1 MANLMRDA
9 FKDAY
14 AKQGLELPVNEGTSR
29 HSQPVSV
36 DHQRKSQPVKQPPS
50 VNDKRISGAKKPR
63 PDTRIL
69 RQPAKTSA
77 NKSKTHKTIKKSQTV
92 QPIIDQK
99 IYGDLAAVYGSAP
112 SNKKMATHEP
122 KLEAWTLT
130 ITPDAKSHPFLSNQ
144 LHEYQVIASAN
155 SGVAE
160 QFSRNIGD
168 ADVREM
174 VIGLD
179 FGTSS
184 VKVVVGDRSAGEAF
198 AIPFSNVGGIDS
210 YLLPSRLW
218 QTDGYFSLLGGEMV
232 HRDLKL
238 SLLSHDD
245 KPEHIE
251 RATAFLALV
260 IRHVRGWLFSKSEY
274 ENQKMAWKLV
284 LGIPAAN
291 YATDSENQ
299 ALVGKFRLIAK
310 AAWLAAGKHEK
321 EMFVGLITQTVSRAK
336 ELLDGGVA
344 KNESE
349 KVEVDVFPELS
360 AQIYGFCVSQGFDEK
375 AENIFMTVDVGAG
388 TIDSSVFQVKKAKG
402 GKWDFK
408 FFTNQV
414 QQNGV
419 MNLHRN
425 RVKWWS
431 DALAGQA
438 DPASQLVKE
447 LNENKSHTDH
457 HGTIPD
463 SMDDYLTGASLK
475 FRNAN
480 NHPDKEFFKKCV
492 AQQVR
497 GDTLYRVWD
506 FLDQKTLTG
515 IPMFL
520 CGGGVRMPYYQKLE
534 QELANFPGTNWLKA
548 KKLALK
554 KPTKLR
560 AVGLGNADYDRLS
573 VAFGLSFLE
582 VGKID
587 RALPMPKILSN
598 ISAPDFTDNFP
609 SKDVC

>member
-1 MANLMRDA
+1 MAKLMKDA
-9 FKDAY
+9 LKGAY
-14 AKQGLELPVNEGTSR
+14 AKQGLELPVSESTSG
-29 HSQPVSV
+29 HSQPVAV
-36 DHQRKSQPVKQPPS
+36 NHQRKSQPAKQLPT
-50 VNDKRISGAKKPR
+50 VNDKWIFGVKELRLNARTLSQSAKN
-63 PDTRIL
+63 
-69 RQPAKTSA
+69 SA
-77 NKSKTHKTIKKSQTV
+77 SKSKVHKTIKKSQPV
-92 QPIIDQK
+92 LP
-99 IYGDLAAVYGSAP
+99 G
-112 SNKKMATHEP
+112 NMKMAILGTP
-122 KLEAWTLT
+122 LVPWTLT
-130 ITPDAKSHPFLSNQ
+130 ITPNAKSHPFLSNK
-144 LHEYQVIASAN
+144 LHEYQIIAPKN
-155 SGVAE
+155 SGIAE
-160 QFSRNIGD
+160 QFSINVGD
-168 ADVREM
+168 VDVREM

-198 AIPFSNVGGIDS
+198 AVRFSNIDGIDS

-218 QTDGYFSLLGGEMV
+218 QTDNQFSLLGGATV

-245 KPEHIE
+245 NPEHIE

-260 IRHVRGWLFSKSEY
+260 VRYVRGWLFSEHAEIYS
-274 ENQKMAWKLV
+274 NTKMVWTLV

-291 YATDSENQ
+291 YAADMENQ
-299 ALVGKFRLIAK
+299 ALVDKFRLIAK
-310 AAWLAAGKHEK
+310 AAWLAAGNDK
-321 EMFVGLITQTVSRAK
+321 EEMLIGLITQAVSRAK
-336 ELLDGGVA
+336 ELLAGDA
-344 KNESE
+344 LKSEPKN
-349 KVEVDVFPELS
+349 VEVDVFPELS

-388 TIDSSVFQVKKAKG
+388 TVDSSVFQVKKAKG

-419 MNLHRN
+419 MNLHRT

-431 DALAGQA
+431 DALSGQT
-438 DPASQLVKE
+438 DPASQLFKE
-447 LNENKSHTDH
+447 LNDNKSHTDH
-457 HGTIPD
+457 HGMIPD
-463 SMDDYLTGASLK
+463 SMDDYLTGVSLK
-475 FRNAN
+475 FRDAN
-480 NHPDKEFFKKCV
+480 NHPDKEFFKKRV

-497 GDTLYRVWD
+497 GDTLYRVWK
-506 FLDQKTLTG
+506 LKYLNQQQLTG

-520 CGGGVRMPYYQKLE
+520 CGGGIRMPYYQKLE

-548 KKLALK
+548 IKRALV

-560 AVGLGNADYDRLS
+560 ADGLGDADYDRLS

>member
-1 MANLMRDA
+1 MAKLMKDA
-9 FKDAY
+9 LKGAY
-14 AKQGLELPVNEGTSR
+14 AKQGLELPVSESTSG
-29 HSQPVSV
+29 HSQPVAV
-36 DHQRKSQPVKQPPS
+36 NHQRKSQPAKQLPT
-50 VNDKRISGAKKPR
+50 VNDKWISGVKELRLNARTLSQSAKN
-63 PDTRIL
+63 
-69 RQPAKTSA
+69 SA
-77 NKSKTHKTIKKSQTV
+77 SKSKVHKTIKKSQPV
-92 QPIIDQK
+92 LP
-99 IYGDLAAVYGSAP
+99 G
-112 SNKKMATHEP
+112 NMKMAILGTP
-122 KLEAWTLT
+122 LVPWTLT
-130 ITPDAKSHPFLSNQ
+130 ITPNAKSHPFLSNK
-144 LHEYQVIASAN
+144 LHEYQIIAPKN
-155 SGVAE
+155 SGIAE
-160 QFSRNIGD
+160 QFSINVGD
-168 ADVREM
+168 VDVREM

-198 AIPFSNVGGIDS
+198 AVRFSNIDGIDS

-218 QTDGYFSLLGGEMV
+218 QTDNQFSLLGGATV

-245 KPEHIE
+245 NPEHIE

-260 IRHVRGWLFSKSEY
+260 VRYVRGWLFSEHAEIYS
-274 ENQKMAWKLV
+274 NTKMVWTLV

-291 YATDSENQ
+291 YAADMENQ
-299 ALVGKFRLIAK
+299 ALVDKFRLIAK
-310 AAWLAAGKHEK
+310 AAWLAAGNDK
-321 EMFVGLITQTVSRAK
+321 EEMLIGLITQAVSRAK
-336 ELLDGGVA
+336 ELLAGDA
-344 KNESE
+344 LKSEPKN
-349 KVEVDVFPELS
+349 VEVDVFPELS

-388 TIDSSVFQVKKAKG
+388 TVDSSVFQVKKAKG

-419 MNLHRN
+419 MNLHRT

-431 DALAGQA
+431 DALSGQT
-438 DPASQLVKE
+438 DPASQLFKE
-447 LNENKSHTDH
+447 LNDNKSHTDH
-457 HGTIPD
+457 HGMIPD
-463 SMDDYLTGASLK
+463 SMDDYLTGVSLK
-475 FRNAN
+475 FRDAN
-480 NHPDKEFFKKCV
+480 NHPDKEFFKKRV

-497 GDTLYRVWD
+497 GDTLYRVWK
-506 FLDQKTLTG
+506 LKYLNQQQLTG

-520 CGGGVRMPYYQKLE
+520 CGGGIRMPYYQKLE

-548 KKLALK
+548 IKRALV

-560 AVGLGNADYDRLS
+560 ADGLGDADYDRLS